1 MTARTDRA
9 HSSFAINVPAWRDY
23 ARFYQGSRQALL
35 FTILVSV
42 GQSLLVLPIAMLVR
56 YAFDTVIP
64 NRDSGLLVLIG
75 AGILLLY
82 VANAGVTLWV
92 RHRTL
97 TLTKIVIRRLREEL
111 LAKLY
116 TFSRSYYTDVDRGK
130 LHASIVQDSERLDV
144 MSNALV
150 AQLLPAIV
158 TSVALSAVLV
168 ILNWLLFLVMMGITP
183 LLFLASARMGGR
195 LRESIKTFYRSFQTF
210 SKGTLFVLQMMDLT
224 RIQSGERFELDR
236 QKAHLEDLRLTS
248 AATAWLS
255 AALGLFQYTAVVSAG
270 IIILIIGGL
279 SVARGSMT
287 LGQLLSFYVA
297 FGLLGTYLQTIGGA
311 VPLVIAGNQSLT
323 TLFNIL
329 RAEDEAP
336 YSGSTRIAF
345 QGKVSLESV
354 TFHYK
359 DQPVLYDVSLTLR
372 PGAIVAIVGP
382 NGAGKS
388 TIVNLIL
395 GFYRPQHGQLRADG
409 HPYSELD
416 LADLRRQMGVVM
428 QDPIIFAGTILE
440 NITYGDPDLSAER
453 VAAAARMA
461 TADEFIQ
468 GLPSGYET
476 FVGEGGALL
485 SGGQRQ
491 RIAIARALARQPR
504 VLILDEPT
512 NHLDRA
518 AVRQVMANLRGIDT
532 LPATLI
538 ISHDMDVIGDADIV
552 YRLQEGRIVS
562 SDPAA
567 PAAAIVR

>member
-1 MTARTDRA
+1 MTARTDRE
-9 HSSFAINVPAWRDY
+9 HSPFAINVPAWQDY
-23 ARFYQGSRQALL
+23 ARFYQRSHRALI
-35 FTILVSV
+35 FTVLVSV

-56 YAFDTVIP
+56 YAFDKVIP

-75 AGILLLY
+75 ASILLLY
-82 VANAGVTLWV
+82 VANAGVTLWA
-92 RHRTL
+92 RRRFL
-97 TLTKIVIRRLREEL
+97 SLTKMAIRRLREEL
-111 LAKLY
+111 LGKLY
-116 TFSRSYYTDVDRGK
+116 TLSRAYYTVVDRSK
-130 LHASIVQDSERLDV
+130 LHASIVQDSDRLDA

-150 AQLLPAIV
+150 AQLIPAIV
-158 TSVALSAVLV
+158 TSVALSIVLTF
-168 ILNWLLFLVMMGITP
+168 LNWLLFLVLMGVTP
-183 LLFLASARMGGR
+183 LLFLANARIGGR
-195 LRESIKTFYRSFQTF
+195 LRESVKTFYRSFQTF

-224 RIQSGERFELDR
+224 RIQSGERFELER
-236 QKAHLEDLRLTS
+236 QKKHLEDLRLTS

-255 AALGLFQYTAVVSAG
+255 AALGLFQYTAIISSG

-279 SVARGSMT
+279 SVAGGSMT

-336 YSGSTRIAF
+336 YSGSRRIAF
-345 QGKVSLESV
+345 QGNVSLESV

-359 DQPVLYDVSLTLR
+359 DQPVLHDVSLALR
-372 PGAIVAIVGP
+372 PGTTLAIVGP

-409 HPYSELD
+409 HPYSVLD

-453 VAAAARMA
+453 VAEAARMA

-468 GLPSGYET
+468 GLPSGYGT
-476 FVGEGGALL
+476 FVGENGELL

-491 RIAIARALARQPR
+491 RIAIARALARRPR

-518 AVRQVMANLRGIDT
+518 AVRQVMANLRSIG
-532 LPATLI
+532 PPFATLI
-538 ISHDMDVIGDADIV
+538 ISHDTDVIADADIV
-552 YRLQEGRIVS
+552 YRLQEGRIVG

-567 PAAAIVR
+567 VSAAIIR

>member
-1 MTARTDRA
+1 MA
-9 HSSFAINVPAWRDY
+9 
-23 ARFYQGSRQALL
+23 
-35 FTILVSV
+35 
-42 GQSLLVLPIAMLVR
+42 
-56 YAFDTVIP
+56 
-64 NRDSGLLVLIG
+64 
-75 AGILLLY
+75 
-82 VANAGVTLWV
+82 
-92 RHRTL
+92 
-97 TLTKIVIRRLREEL
+97 
-111 LAKLY
+111 
-116 TFSRSYYTDVDRGK
+116 
-130 LHASIVQDSERLDV
+130 
-144 MSNALV
+144 
-150 AQLLPAIV
+150 
-158 TSVALSAVLV
+158 
-168 ILNWLLFLVMMGITP
+168 
-183 LLFLASARMGGR
+183 
-195 LRESIKTFYRSFQTF
+195 
-210 SKGTLFVLQMMDLT
+210 
-224 RIQSGERFELDR
+224 
-236 QKAHLEDLRLTS
+236 
-248 AATAWLS
+248 
-255 AALGLFQYTAVVSAG
+255 GLFQYTAVISSG
-270 IIILIIGGL
+270 IIILIVGGL

-440 NITYGDPDLSAER
+440 NVTYGDPDLSAER
-453 VAAAARMA
+453 VAEAARMA
-461 TADEFIQ
+461 TAEEFIG

-491 RIAIARALARQPR
+491 RIAIARALARRPR

-518 AVRQVMANLRGIDT
+518 AVRQVMANLREIDT